1 MSYASAQKTNTLA
14 LLGMIIGI
22 VGMLGIVLC
31 CCSPI
36 ITSGWCGLFGIPAVI
51 MGYLAKQQIAAGGG
65 VEGGEQMALAAM
77 ILGGV
82 EIFIAILGVILFI
95 LSLIGF
101 IALPALEETL
111 NELSAL

>member
-1 MSYASAQKTNTLA
+1 MSYASTQKTNTLA

-22 VGMLGIVLC
+22 AGMLGIVLC

-36 ITSGWCGLFGIPAVI
+36 VTSAWCGLFGIPAVI
-51 MGYLAKQQIAAGGG
+51 MGYLAKQQIAASSGA
-65 VEGGEQMALAAM
+65 EGGEQMALAAM

-95 LSLIGF
+95 LSLVGM
-101 IALPALEETL
+101 IALPALEEIL
-111 NELSAL
+111 G